1 MDDDASVVTVI
12 VDPLSICCP
21 IEDTSVTMAV
31 SSSGPFTLTVNPSP
45 SSCWRTEASVSPV
58 EKVGTVTC
66 SLPSETQTLMLAR
79 CSTVEPEPGSTRVT
93 EPAAM
98 VSEYSDCSVMLKL

>member
-1 MDDDASVVTVI
+1 MVTVI
-12 VDPLSICCP
+12 VDPLSTCWP

-31 SSSGPFTLTVNPSP
+31 SSSGPFTLTTNPSP
-45 SSCWRTEASVSPV
+45 SSCWRTEASVSEPV

-66 SLPSETQTLMLAR
+66 SLPSETHTLMLAR
-79 CSTVEPEPGSTRVT
+79 CSTVDPEPGSTRVT

-98 VSEYSDCSVMLKL
+98 VSEYSDCNVMLKL